1 MKLIITENQFKNIVE
16 NKLEKFKE
24 KILQGVGDNGIYHTA
39 RELGMSTNDLIRQ
52 FGLELKDKKITDVI
66 DFYMD
71 NRFDKNYNFIEKG
84 SLCDSY
90 GKSENF
96 LNVVIEAINE
106 FCYNNFN
113 FTSHLNI
120 DEEDIEFENLFYQ
133 LEYYIVNNYGDR
145 IKNKFNEICV
155 K

>member
-84 SLCDSY
+84 SLCESY
-90 GKSENF
+90 GNSETF
-96 LNVVIEAINE
+96 LNIVIETINE
-106 FCYNNFN
+106 FCYVHF
-113 FTSHLNI
+113 FDTHSNI
-120 DEEDIEFENLFYQ
+120 DHDSIEFENVFYQ
-133 LEYYIVNNYGDR
+133 MEYYIVNNYEGR

>member
-84 SLCDSY
+84 SLCESY
-90 GKSENF
+90 GNSETF
-96 LNVVIEAINE
+96 LNKTAGANGRKL
-106 FCYNNFN
+106 
-113 FTSHLNI
+113 SR
-120 DEEDIEFENLFYQ
+120 NLMRTF
-133 LEYYIVNNYGDR
+133 
-145 IKNKFNEICV
+145 ICDCMLALRESPMMLRAPSARGPNSIRS
-155 K
+155 

>member
-1 MKLIITENQFKNIVE
+1 
-16 NKLEKFKE
+16 
-24 KILQGVGDNGIYHTA
+24 
-39 RELGMSTNDLIRQ
+39 MSTNDLIRQ